1 MSRNR
6 MYRINIQENHNHN
19 NKFILTIKQANK
31 GQDVRL
37 GIENDDTLQ
46 SVKEFLFNKKNDF
59 DDLRDCEE
67 CKENIY
73 FFRHGD
79 DGYELFESSD
89 FNRANQNVDV
99 IIFTIAPIQV
109 NYNGKTHD
117 IRCLPDVSS
126 VRDEMIKI
134 YPALKKFIDIGYIA
148 MPLEIIEG
156 EFIDIGHFL
165 PIIAKKGNKRVLKM
179 SVLTNDQLKPMI
191 VNSTVDGVSYQPVS
205 IGDEI
210 KSIDV
215 EIIKNKLQLVERQF
229 IQLQNEL
236 KKADQRKSGMKAVL
250 NIDPPFS
257 NTSYPFYKFL
267 YATTEGWYD
276 IVEVTGE
283 SQHNIQG
290 MRGRILS
297 QLSLLP
303 IKKIVISLNAYA
315 LRQMEFIK
323 FLEVTTI
330 PMIDLKYSPD
340 WRMMEDIADAIEKNE
355 NIMHFKGLD
364 LDKNN
369 EDVLRINK
377 KLRLNRD
384 RRDFIRSLDVG
395 LALHKQDIGV
405 KNKNTKDVKTAG
417 HGVDSIIR
425 GFLS

>member
-6 MYRINIQENHNHN
+6 MYHINIQENQNHNHN
-19 NKFILTIKQANK
+19 NNDHNILTIKQANK

-89 FNRANQNVDV
+89 FNEMKRANQNVDV
-99 IIFTIAPIQV
+99 ILFTIAPIQV
-109 NYNGKTHD
+109 IYNGEPHN
-117 IRCLPDVSS
+117 IRCMPDVSS

-134 YPALKKFIDIGYIA
+134 YPALKKFRDIGYIA

-156 EFIDIGHFL
+156 EFIDIGQFL

-191 VNSTVDGVSYQPVS
+191 VNSTVDGVSYQPVKS
-205 IGDEI
+205 IGDSTKI
-210 KSIDV
+210 

-229 IQLQNEL
+229 QQLQNEL
-236 KKADQRKSGMKAVL
+236 KEANDRKSGMKVVL

-267 YATTEGWYD
+267 YAAKEGWYD

-283 SQHNIQG
+283 SQHNLQG

-355 NIMHFKGLD
+355 NIIHFKGLD

-369 EDVLRINK
+369 EDVRRINN
-377 KLRLNRD
+377 KLLLNRE
-384 RRDFIRSLDVG
+384 RRDVIRSVNLG
-395 LALHKQDIGV
+395 SEK
-405 KNKNTKDVKTAG
+405 
-417 HGVDSIIR
+417 GVDKMMR
-425 GFLS
+425 GFL